1 MDVPDFLTWCRKV
14 VCMPFILPFPLPSF
28 YKKSLI
34 LLSWKDWHLHI
45 CSPPFPLLLKLPSL
59 FYNLNVLLLCWT
71 HTFSFSLLHLQHPFP
86 DPWLLLASSWLSL
99 PWHNPSQN
107 RLPHILLISHLM
119 SFSLLHQESQWI
131 ALQSLGKIQWTL
143 LSPCVFRPLR
153 ILS

>member
-1 MDVPDFLTWCRKV
+1 MLKSCLHT
-14 VCMPFILPFPLPSF
+14 IYPSF
-28 YKKSLI
+28 PPSLLLQKSLI
-34 LLSWKDWHLHI
+34 FLSWKDWHLHI

-59 FYNLNVLLLCWT
+59 FYNLTVLLLCWT
-71 HTFSFSLLHLQHPFP
+71 HTFSFSH
-86 DPWLLLASSWLSL
+86 LASSTSLSRSMTTTGFFLTL

-119 SFSLLHQESQWI
+119 SFCLLPQESQWI
-131 ALQSLGKIQWTL
+131 ALPSLLGKIQWTL